1 MLAYV
6 SVCGDTVVDKNVT
19 IAYELNQLNNCIN
32 SYICQRFLFFSVCG
46 DTVVDKNV
54 TISKEFNQLNSFFS
68 DWKNAT
74 LPLLRNVCIV
84 LLDFSLIVKTET
96 FIFISGRGSAISSA
110 KERKSDYIYNLVK
123 T

>member
-6 SVCGDTVVDKNVT
+6 SVCGDTIVDKNVS
-19 IAYELNQLNNCIN
+19 IAYELNQVNNFN

-46 DTVVDKNV
+46 DSVVDKNV

-84 LLDFSLIVKTET
+84 LLDYSLIVKTET

-110 KERKSDYIYNLVK
+110 KERKSGSIYNLVK